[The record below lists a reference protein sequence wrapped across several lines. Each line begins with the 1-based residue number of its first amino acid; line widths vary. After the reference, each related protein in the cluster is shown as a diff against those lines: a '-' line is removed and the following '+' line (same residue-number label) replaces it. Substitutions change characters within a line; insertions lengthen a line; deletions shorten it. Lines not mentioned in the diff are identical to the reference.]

1 MAITYRNRPVNA
13 VKYKGKTPYLVEYK
27 GTAYEGYPI
36 AIKELFVDRLFQY
49 GVDKSPS
56 SITIKPAS
64 LHIYLN
70 YKKTLATKGFSQNV
84 EDRSPLLKTVYMN
97 DVLTLSGLAL
107 NAKGWET
114 SPRYTTAIDGN
125 YYKELRLGITFSNSN
140 LGYPISAKIKPDI
153 NPVEGSSE
161 EFVSLATKSSNPI
174 IFGMD
179 NEDNDDGF
187 KIVNE
192 WDLGTIVSEIN
203 ANSNSCKFRVI
214 VDNKGPNMEV
224 YSYGI
229 TYIKDLLSTTG
240 VIHVAYSSS
249 SSIYRWQEIKIQDIS
264 TVGVT
269 EVNFF
274 AQSNQNIAPFRYV
287 ALFAKKNTLTPISI
301 TNKFM
306 SAFNSFAFHDLI
318 SFEDVSLVTE
328 SSSDE
333 YDGIIYYND
342 YLSFKLVNKTPF
354 KIILSNVDF
363 GVELGREYEGGY
375 TSYLETP
382 ISEIVLDPYD
392 SYWSPDFGAMDFKS
406 DLSDSSV
413 VQNFEG
419 YYSILV
425 SNIRI
430 SNNVN
435 WDLKGK
441 ETSGRYGDT
450 SYLPLRREF

>member
-1 MAITYRNRPVNA
+1 MAITYRNKPVNA

-36 AIKELFVDRLFQY
+36 AIKELFVDRLFQH

-114 SPRYTTAIDGN
+114 SPGYTTAIGSN
-125 YYKELRLGITFSNSN
+125 YDRELRLGITFSNSN

-179 NEDNDDGF
+179 NDDSF

-203 ANSNSCKFRVI
+203 TNSNSCKFRVI
-214 VDNKGPNMEV
+214 VDNRGPNMEV
-224 YSYGI
+224 YNYGL

-249 SSIYRWQEIKIQDIS
+249 SSIYRWQEIKIQNIS
-264 TVGVT
+264 TVGGT
-269 EVNFF
+269 EVNFY
-274 AQSNQNIAPFRYV
+274 AQSNQYIAPFRYV
-287 ALFAKKNTLTPISI
+287 ALFAKKNTLAPISI
-301 TNKFM
+301 TNKFT
-306 SAFNSFAFHDLI
+306 SSFNSFSFHDFI
-318 SFEDVSLVTE
+318 SFEDVSLVTD

-333 YDGIIYYND
+333 YEDRIYYND

-382 ISEIVLDPYD
+382 ISEIVLSPYG
-392 SYWSPDFGAMDFKS
+392 SYWSPDFSARDFKS

-413 VQNFEG
+413 VKNFEG
-419 YYSILV
+419 YYSIIV

-435 WDLKGK
+435 LDLKRK
-441 ETSGRYGDT
+441 ETSGRHGDP